1 MTYPE
6 MHAPVEDTVPVFT
19 GPTLLALPAPETGAI
34 EAPLVAATPVQAQ
47 ALAQPLTAPLSE
59 ALTEAALTAAWE
71 RVNANAGASGSD
83 HQTVAAFGRHLTRE
97 LQRLRQE
104 VITGSYTPRPLQL
117 VPIPK
122 TKGGHRLLAIP
133 AVRDRVLQTAVAR
146 LIGPHLDHL
155 FAPDSYGYRPGR
167 SVAQAVARVQAYRDA
182 GLVHVVD
189 ADIKSYFDHIDHRR
203 LLELVKTHV
212 LDEGIQ
218 HLVELWLSAVLWE
231 RGKLPRLQ
239 TKGVGQGSP
248 LSPLLSNLY
257 LDAFDH
263 ALQSQGLAVVRYAD
277 DFVVLCPDTLTASR
291 ALVLVRQILNDFKLS
306 LNEAKTRLTSFEAGF
321 EFLGVRFRRRHAEPV
336 QEASRPWLLP
346 RQVRAEPQP
355 MPIPQGP
362 YSQEPELPSSPVPS
376 EPQAGTTLAALDP
389 ALQDTADET
398 IAASGVRLLS
408 AERAS
413 PLLQSLYIGEPGC
426 WLSKSHDRV
435 VVSAKHQVLAS
446 VPLHQ
451 LDQIAILD
459 NAMVSTALLRH
470 CAKHRVRVALAGW
483 GDELLTLE
491 RGGLADQNLLQAQW
505 SAQQDDSLQL
515 LLAGSFVEGKLH
527 NSRAILR
534 RFSRREGRSG
544 IEKHLQAIERLQ
556 GRLSQASDL
565 NGVRG
570 LEGQAA
576 RHYFEGLRL
585 LLPIGVDFAAR
596 TRRPPRDPV
605 NASLSMG
612 YAMLANNLHTLIRME
627 GLNAHMGHLH
637 SMGARSMALVSD
649 LMEEFRAPVVDSVVL
664 NLWRQGILCDTD
676 FEWSDDPDELP
687 CRLRTQ
693 GRHRLLAALEDKL
706 QSQQMHP
713 GTQRL
718 MDMRRIMQAQAR
730 HYLRVLL
737 RREPLYRPF
746 KLR

>member
-1 MTYPE
+1 MTCPDL
-6 MHAPVEDTVPVFT
+6 P
-19 GPTLLALPAPETGAI
+19 ALPSGDPQPDFACSSQLAP
-34 EAPLVAATPVQAQ
+34 Q
-47 ALAQPLTAPLSE
+47 LAAPLSAPLSD
-59 ALTEAALTAAWE
+59 ALTDAALSAAWE
-71 RVNANAGASGSD
+71 RVLANGGAAGSD
-83 HQTVAAFGRHLTRE
+83 HETLDDFGRHLADE

-104 VITGSYTPRPLQL
+104 VLAGSYAPQPLQL

-122 TKGGHRLLAIP
+122 ARGGQRMLAIP

-146 LIGPHLDHL
+146 LIGPHLDQL

-189 ADIKSYFDHIDHRR
+189 ADIHSYFDHIDHRR
-203 LLELVKTHV
+203 LLELLKAHV
-212 LDEGIQ
+212 LDEGIR
-218 HLVELWLSAVLWE
+218 HLVELWLAAVLWE

-263 ALQSQGLAVVRYAD
+263 ALQSRGLAVVRYAD
-277 DFVVLCPDTLTASR
+277 DFVVLCPDALTASR
-291 ALVLVRQILNDFKLS
+291 ALALVRKILNDFKLS

-321 EFLGVRFRRRHAEPV
+321 EFLGARFRRRHVEPV
-336 QEASRPWLLP
+336 HEESRPWLLP
-346 RQVRAEPQP
+346 ARVPAEPQS
-355 MPIPQGP
+355 MPLPQGP
-362 YSQEPELPSSPVPS
+362 FSQEPELPSSPLPS

-389 ALQDTADET
+389 ALQEAADEEE
-398 IAASGVRLLS
+398 IASSGVRLLG

-413 PLLQSLYIGEPGC
+413 PLLQSLYVGQPGC

-435 VVSAKHQVLAS
+435 VVSARHEVLAS

-470 CAKHRVRVALAGW
+470 CARHRVKVAIAGW
-483 GDELLTLE
+483 GDELLTLD
-491 RGGLADQNLLQAQW
+491 RGGLADQGLLKAQW
-505 SAQQDDSLQL
+505 AVQQDDSLQL
-515 LLAGSFVEGKLH
+515 LLAASFVEGKLH
-527 NSRAILR
+527 NSRAVLR
-534 RFSRREGRSG
+534 RFTRHEGRPV
-544 IEKHLQAIERLQ
+544 IEGYLQAIDRMQARLV
-556 GRLSQASDL
+556 QAGDL
-565 NGVRG
+565 NTVRG

-576 RHYFEGLRL
+576 RHYFEALRL
-585 LLPIGVDFAAR
+585 LLPIGTDFAAR

-612 YAMLANNLHTLIRME
+612 YAMLANNLHTLVRLE
-627 GLNAHMGHLH
+627 GLNAHLGHLH
-637 SMGARSMALVSD
+637 AAAPCSMALVSD

-664 NLWRQGILCDTD
+664 HLWRQGGLCDTD

-687 CRLRTQ
+687 CRLRSQ
-693 GRHRLLAALEDKL
+693 GRHRLLAALEDRL
-706 QSQQMHP
+706 QSQQLHP
-713 GTQRL
+713 GTRRL
-718 MDMRRIMQAQAR
+718 LDLRRIMQAQVR

-737 RREPLYRPF
+737 RREALYRPF